1 MRTRSAL
8 SELTVILWTIHQQ
21 KQQHH
26 HHRHVSPSTQTV
38 IFFSFFEARI
48 NNFALR
54 LKVYF
59 TPA

>member
-1 MRTRSAL
+1 MRTRGAL

-26 HHRHVSPSTQTV
+26 HRHVSPSTQTV
-38 IFFSFFEARI
+38 IFFPFFEARI
-48 NNFALR
+48 NIFALR